1 MTWREARGVE
11 MKIQIDAN
19 NLFGRWLTVLAATTH
34 PSWEVDENGTCFR
47 FLGGKGPRT
56 PNGLD
61 RWFLK
66 THPESAAELWELVNA
81 EVRRAWRGKHLRLV
95 K

>member
-1 MTWREARGVE
+1 
-11 MKIQIDAN
+11 MK
-19 NLFGRWLTVLAATTH
+19 LLAM
-34 PSWEVDENGTCFR
+34 FR
-47 FLGGKGPRT
+47 RKKEPPWGPRT

-61 RWFLK
+61 RWFHK

-81 EVRRAWRGKHLRLV
+81 EVRRAWREKHLRLV